1 MIRTG
6 DEKMGFGERLRSL
19 REEKKI
25 TQKELAKLFKI
36 AESTVSMYER
46 GEREPNFEI
55 VNKIA
60 NFFNVSADY
69 LLGRTDDPTPPG
81 GSDQGQL
88 SEREQL
94 LKELEQ
100 YGNLFFQGGG
110 EDLTDEELRE
120 IVRAMREAAQTAA
133 KNTYNVINKYRK

>member
-1 MIRTG
+1 M
-6 DEKMGFGERLRSL
+6 KFSMRLRKL
-19 REEKKI
+19 RESRRI
-25 TQKELAKLFKI
+25 TQKELAKILNVS
-36 AESTVSMYER
+36 ESAIGMYER
-46 GEREPNFEI
+46 GEREPNFET
-55 VNKIA
+55 VDKIA
-60 NFFNVSADY
+60 NYFNVPIDY

-88 SEREQL
+88 SERELL

-133 KNTYNVINKYRK
+133 KNTYNVISKYRK